1 MTKYRLRMLF
11 SALMIGILGI
21 STANAGDMKSDTME
35 QKMAPA
41 KSGMEMMQEE
51 SMKKEMNEGEME
63 AKEGMKDGMMEK
75 PSMESDKGMMQKPMA
90 KKAM

>member
-1 MTKYRLRMLF
+1 MIHYTLRMLVGM
-11 SALMIGILGI
+11 LIIGI
-21 STANAGDMKSDTME
+21 SAANAGEMESDAME

-51 SMKKEMNEGEME
+51 HMKKEMKEDAME
-63 AKEGMKDGMMEK
+63 AKEGMKDEMVEK
-75 PSMESDKGMMQKPMA
+75 STMKPDKEMMQKPMA